1 VAVFILDRV
10 TKALVAAN
18 VPLGSEVPAVDHLV
32 WIAHTEN
39 TCAAFGQGCS
49 LAILFIPLYA
59 AVALGV
65 VIYEIRNR
73 SPLWT
78 ETLLGLVLGGTLGNG
93 YDRVVH
99 AGSVTDFIAL
109 HWWPVFNVA
118 DSAISVA
125 VVALL
130 AGYALRRS

>member
-1 VAVFILDRV
+1 V
-10 TKALVAAN
+10 TKALVVAN
-18 VPLGSEVPAVDHLV
+18 IPVGTEVPAIPGLV
-32 WIAHTEN
+32 WIAHTQN
-39 TCAAFGQGCS
+39 SCAAFGRGCS
-49 LAILFIPLYA
+49 LAILFVPLYA
-59 AVALGV
+59 AVAIGV
-65 VIYEIRNR
+65 IVYEVRNH
-73 SPLWT
+73 SSVWT
-78 ETLLGLVLGGTLGNG
+78 EALLGLVLGGTLGNG

-99 AGSVTDFIAL
+99 DGSVTDFIAL

>member
-1 VAVFILDRV
+1 M
-10 TKALVAAN
+10 
-18 VPLGSEVPAVDHLV
+18 
-32 WIAHTEN
+32 
-39 TCAAFGQGCS
+39 
-49 LAILFIPLYA
+49 
-59 AVALGV
+59 
-65 VIYEIRNR
+65 
-73 SPLWT
+73 
-78 ETLLGLVLGGTLGNG
+78 LGGTLGNG

-99 AGSVTDFIAL
+99 AGSVTDFIAF